1 MKVLSKSRFK
11 VGLECP
17 NKLYFYGDKTYA
29 NQKEENTFLA
39 SLAEGGFQVEALAR
53 LHYPNGVFIDARAGD
68 YKAAF
73 SKTQQALEKENVVI
87 YEASFLHNGLYVMTD
102 ILVKQGNKIKLI
114 EVKAKS
120 FDSTKENEFVGRRGD
135 VTSGWRPY
143 LFDIAFQKHVAQQ
156 CYKEFKIDAYFMMAD
171 KSKVATIEGLN
182 QKIRLPASGDIRKD
196 VIVKLTP
203 EQAQKTSVLS
213 EVNVSA
219 IVQDIISGHH
229 TYYDNLS
236 FSEAI
241 PLLKSIYSE
250 KTYPSWPT
258 HYSRCKSC
266 QFRATTEEKKSG
278 LLSGFEH
285 CFKSQHNWSEE
296 DFNRSNIFEIWNFRG
311 QKFLEE
317 NRLFLDDLTEEDF
330 KVKEVPD
337 KMGPVERRWIQVE
350 RTLETP
356 SEPYVKKNAL
366 KAEIQ
371 KWEYPLHFIDFETSA
386 VALPFNKGRRP
397 YEQIAF
403 QFSHHTCYADGRI
416 EHTSEY
422 INNVPGEFP
431 NFLFVSALK
440 KALGKDNGTIFRFAT
455 HENSI
460 LNAIKNQLETSIYP
474 DKKELIDF
482 IKTITTPTQ
491 KSTDTWKASRTMID
505 LRVVILN
512 YYYNPLT
519 KGSNSLKAVL
529 PAILNSCSFLKEKY
543 TQSLE
548 NINLTSLNFGPNHI
562 WLKFKDGKAV
572 DPYKALPSIFKDW
585 APEKL
590 DGIISG
596 LSNISDGGG
605 ALTAYSKLQ
614 FVDMSTHERETITT
628 SLLKYCELD
637 TLAMVMIYEHLLNI
651 SA

>member
-1 MKVLSKSRFK
+1 MSKIDDKLNEVL
-11 VGLECP
+11 GIAE
-17 NKLYFYGDKTYA
+17 DITY
-29 NQKEENTFLA
+29 
-39 SLAEGGFQVEALAR
+39 
-53 LHYPNGVFIDARAGD
+53 
-68 YKAAF
+68 
-73 SKTQQALEKENVVI
+73 
-87 YEASFLHNGLYVMTD
+87 
-102 ILVKQGNKIKLI
+102 
-114 EVKAKS
+114 
-120 FDSTKENEFVGRRGD
+120 ENEVLPKKVNTELMVPEDKDPEIDFETGRKNLYNLLDKGNEAIDGILNLAKEGEHPRA
-135 VTSGWRPY
+135 Y
-143 LFDIAFQKHVAQQ
+143 EVAGQL
-156 CYKEFKIDAYFMMAD
+156 I
-171 KSKVATIEGLN
+171 
-182 QKIRLPASGDIRKD
+182 
-196 VIVKLTP
+196 
-203 EQAQKTSVLS
+203 KTVS
-213 EVNVSA
+213 EVS
-219 IVQDIISGHH
+219 Q
-229 TYYDNLS
+229 NLLDLQ
-236 FSEAI
+236 EK
-241 PLLKSIYSE
+241 LK
-250 KTYPSWPT
+250 
-258 HYSRCKSC
+258 
-266 QFRATTEEKKSG
+266 
-278 LLSGFEH
+278 
-285 CFKSQHNWSEE
+285 
-296 DFNRSNIFEIWNFRG
+296 
-311 QKFLEE
+311 
-317 NRLFLDDLTEEDF
+317 

-337 KMGPVERRWIQVE
+337 KMGTAERRWIQVE

-356 SEPYVKKNAL
+356 NEPYVEKSAL

-371 KWEYPLHFIDFETSA
+371 EWGYPLHFIDFETSA

-491 KSTDTWKASRTMID
+491 KSTDTWKASRPMID

-562 WLKFKDGKAV
+562 WLKFEDGKAV
-572 DPYKALPSIFKDW
+572 DPYKALPSIFEDW

-614 FVDMSTHERETITT
+614 FVDMSTHERDTITT